1 MLWGLDVVSF
11 SVGVM
16 ALTELCGWIG
26 YGLLWLLIQILG
38 RHNDGPLDP
47 IPQFLLSSGIPALI
61 AHLFALAN
69 FTCHDYISLLIQTS
83 TRADLQQTWASSFS
97 KWADTGTN
105 RFRYLPFAVLVGL
118 NATFV
123 LVFLYTAPFN
133 RLPNTWAWERETQ
146 DDEYIVFYYVLMN
159 VCDIV
164 IGPFVAY
171 MNNTPFRGIIVKAID
186 RSCFIQTSA
195 CILRSIVLL
204 SYMFRRQQLAKML
217 QFTPETLDFELD
229 IPADNPGEDFNPQD
243 PRKFVQAMFVY
254 SLVTIVSLFYTGAM
268 IFAVTGAMIFVVRP
282 DVNGDTDS
290 HISRPLLIYI
300 LLGVSVLGAAFGSIL
315 TILMLYLILSSWRE
329 GKTVTIRE
337 GKRRLRRTCVLVS
350 KRISPF
356 VPTLFAI
363 RTPIAL
369 IGRWGRWSSDW
380 TANIVR
386 HIWSLLR
393 KRLRGLRQVWQ
404 SRNRSAGI
412 LLENNMAI

>member
-1 MLWGLDVVSF
+1 MAF
-11 SVGVM
+11 S
-16 ALTELCGWIG
+16 ELCGWIG
-26 YGLLWLLIQILG
+26 SGLLWLFIQILW

-61 AHLFALAN
+61 ALLFGLAN
-69 FTCHDYISLLIQTS
+69 FACHYYISPIIQTS

-97 KWADTGTN
+97 KWAETGTN
-105 RFRYLPFAVLVGL
+105 QFRYLPFGFLVGL

-133 RLPNTWAWERETQ
+133 RLSNTWVWERDTQ
-146 DDEYIVFYYVLMN
+146 DDSNIVFYYVVMN
-159 VCDIV
+159 VCDFL

-171 MNNTPFRGIIVKAID
+171 IHDTPFRDIIVKAID

-229 IPADNPGEDFNPQD
+229 IPADKPGEEFNPQD

-254 SLVTIVSLFYTGAM
+254 SLATILNLWFTAVM
-268 IFAVTGAMIFVVRP
+268 IYVVRL
-282 DVNGDTDS
+282 DVNGNTDS
-290 HISRPLLIYI
+290 RSIFRLFLVYI
-300 LLGVSVLGAAFGSIL
+300 IFGVSVLAAASGSIV
-315 TILMLYLILSSWRE
+315 TIFMLYLILSSWRE
-329 GKTVTIRE
+329 GKNVTIQE

-386 HIWSLLR
+386 HTWSLLR
-393 KRLRGLRQVWQ
+393 KRLRSLGQVWQ
-404 SRNRSAGI
+404 SRNQSTGV
-412 LLENNMAI
+412 LLENSIAL

>member
-229 IPADNPGEDFNPQD
+229 IPADKPGEDFNPQD
-243 PRKFVQAMFVY
+243 PRKFEQAMFVY
-254 SLVTIVSLFYTGAM
+254 SLATIVYLVFTE
-268 IFAVTGAMIFVVRP
+268 VMIFVVRL
-282 DVNGDTDS
+282 DVNGDRDS
-290 HISRPLLIYI
+290 RIFRLLLVYI
-300 LLGVSVLGAAFGSIL
+300 LLGVSVLGAAFGSIA
-315 TILMLYLILSSWRE
+315 TIFMLYLILSSWRE

-356 VPTLFAI
+356 VPTMFAI

-369 IGRWGRWSSDW
+369 IGMWGRWSSDW

-386 HIWSLLR
+386 HTWSLLR
-393 KRLRGLRQVWQ
+393 KRLRSLGQVWQ
-404 SRNRSAGI
+404 SRNQSTGV
-412 LLENNMAI
+412 LLENSIAL